1 MQVWAIVVAAGQG
14 ERFGAP
20 KQFLELAGR
29 RVVDRA
35 VEAVAAADGIVVA
48 LPDGVSWD
56 GPEVAVTVVGGTT
69 RSASVRAGL
78 EACPADTGI
87 IVVHDAAR
95 ALAPPRLFDR
105 VVAAVVA
112 GADGAVPGVV
122 LSDTVKRVADG
133 VVTETLDRS
142 DLVATQTPQA
152 FRAPVLRAA
161 HRAASDAT
169 DDAAL
174 VEAAGGTIMV
184 VQGDPMNLKLTTE
197 SDLAVADALLGLP

>member
-1 MQVWAIVVAAGQG
+1 MKVWAIVVAAGRG

-35 VEAVAAADGIVVA
+35 VDAVAAADGIVVA
-48 LPDGVSWD
+48 LPDEVSWD
-56 GPEVAVTVVGGTT
+56 GPEVAATVVGGAT
-69 RSASVRAGL
+69 RSESVRAGL
-78 EACPADTGI
+78 EACPADAGI
-87 IVVHDAAR
+87 LVVHDAAR

-122 LSDTVKRVADG
+122 LSDTVKRVAGG
-133 VVTETLDRS
+133 VVTETLDRA
-142 DLVATQTPQA
+142 DLVASQTPQA

-161 HRAASDAT
+161 HAPEPGAT

-184 VQGDPMNLKLTTE
+184 VQGDPVNMKLTTE
-197 SDLAVADALLGLP
+197 SDLAVAGALLRLR